1 MTFAT
6 APSSWSGG
14 RWPRARTG
22 SFLRRRWEV
31 VAEPGIRTSRAPAG
45 RHAAKNCRACRQSE
59 HGCTRRHG
67 TEPDGTWVV

>member
-22 SFLRRRWEV
+22 SFLRRRWQV
-31 VAEPGIRTSRAPAG
+31 VAEPGIRTSRAPA
-45 RHAAKNCRACRQSE
+45 RAACGKELPGLSAVGAWLHTTAWNWAWWYLSC
-59 HGCTRRHG
+59 
-67 TEPDGTWVV
+67 